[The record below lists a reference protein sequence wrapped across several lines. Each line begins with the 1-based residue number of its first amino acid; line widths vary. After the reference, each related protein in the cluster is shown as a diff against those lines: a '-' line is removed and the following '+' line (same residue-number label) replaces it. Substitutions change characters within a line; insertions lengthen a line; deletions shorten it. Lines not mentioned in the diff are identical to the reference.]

1 LQKRPTIEAKETYY
15 RGLAR
20 SCVYVCSCLCVY
32 VCMYVVAYACM
43 CVCMYVVAYACMC
56 VCKWYYVNVERG
68 NAADKLNGRNINVS
82 FTNDSNVPVEVM
94 VFIFLFN

>member
-1 LQKRPTIEAKETYY
+1 
-15 RGLAR
+15 
-20 SCVYVCSCLCVY
+20 
-32 VCMYVVAYACM
+32 MYVVAYACM